1 MFGSNNF
8 PKPSTRTFFG
18 PGGNV
23 TTVFGSGSNM
33 FTVMG
38 PNGQTGTYFKN
49 GNMVSGPDG
58 IRTVMG
64 TGSVKTVFGPNGETH
79 TIFENG
85 HDGTIL

>member
-1 MFGSNNF
+1 MFGNGN
-8 PKPSTRTFFG
+8 KPQLGTRTFFG

-23 TTVFGSGSNM
+23 ATVFNSGSNM

-38 PNGQTGTYFKN
+38 PGGRTETYFKN
-49 GNMVSGPDG
+49 GNMISGPGG

-64 TGSVKTVFGPNGETH
+64 SGSVKTVFGPNGETH

-85 HDGTIL
+85 HGGTVL